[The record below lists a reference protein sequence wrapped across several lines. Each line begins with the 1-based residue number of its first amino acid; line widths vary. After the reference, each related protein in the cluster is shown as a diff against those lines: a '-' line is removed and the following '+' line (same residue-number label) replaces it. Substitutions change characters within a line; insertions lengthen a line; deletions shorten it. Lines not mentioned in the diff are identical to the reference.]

1 VNTQRLCG
9 EIELMM
15 GHNAAAAP
23 IQQPMR
29 ALERANRVRLA
40 RAELKREVAAGG
52 KQVSDVILSCPWQ
65 AEGMAISE
73 LLMSQRRW
81 GRARCRRALLSVGLV
96 ENKPIGSL
104 TERQRTILA
113 RVLSSST
120 PEPAA
125 PAATRRRRT
134 AVGAPA

>member
-1 VNTQRLCG
+1 
-9 EIELMM
+9 M
-15 GHNAAAAP
+15 GDNAVAAP
-23 IQQPMR
+23 VQQPMR

-52 KQVSDVILSCPWQ
+52 REVSEVILSCPWQ

-81 GRARCRRALLSVGLV
+81 GRARCRRALLSLGLV

-104 TERQRTILA
+104 TERQRTMLA
-113 RVLSSST
+113 GVLSSST
-120 PEPAA
+120 SEPAPA
-125 PAATRRRRT
+125 PERRRG

>member
-1 VNTQRLCG
+1 
-9 EIELMM
+9 M
-15 GHNAAAAP
+15 GHDAVAAP
-23 IQQPMR
+23 VQQPMR

-40 RAELKREVAAGG
+40 RAVLKREVAAGG
-52 KQVSDVILSCPWQ
+52 REVSEVILECPWQ

-81 GRARCRRALLSVGLV
+81 GRTRCRRTLLSVGLV

-104 TERQRTILA
+104 TERQRTVLA
-113 RVLSSST
+113 SALSNS
-120 PEPAA
+120 EGAA
-125 PAATRRRRT
+125 GAASERPRA